1 MDSQECQ
8 ASVPAPADKLVT
20 PLAEELSLGKY

>member
-1 MDSQECQ
+1 MDSQERQ
-8 ASVPAPADKLVT
+8 ASAPAPADKLVT